1 MKTRFIR
8 VNDVNEIET
17 SSISVY
23 DLNNRY
29 IDSRGNLYGLRY
41 NKQKKKVEIIKII
54 RTPAKTAPYFQQKV
68 LQQKYTRMR
77 EGDAARPLEDH
88 TGAGPL
94 SAVEAEEAAPF
105 NPEAFTN
112 GVLEAMKTHKN
123 RLHGIM
129 MNIKNS
135 KIVPES
141 DRMEFNTLDSF
152 FRNLDIDGIRGIDKL
167 LDGHRELVSYPRSIS
182 YYQSKLDAAGRKIF
196 DSLGEDSKKMQFVY
210 FMEIYTSVKALYM
223 SILATLKD
231 LSLFLEGKNIDAS
244 KSVTPS
250 EKQNYQDAATSIE
263 NTIKEINAILKDM
276 KRLEEFV
283 YDAENF

>member
-1 MKTRFIR
+1 
-8 VNDVNEIET
+8 
-17 SSISVY
+17 
-23 DLNNRY
+23 
-29 IDSRGNLYGLRY
+29 
-41 NKQKKKVEIIKII
+41 
-54 RTPAKTAPYFQQKV
+54 
-68 LQQKYTRMR
+68 
-77 EGDAARPLEDH
+77 
-88 TGAGPL
+88 
-94 SAVEAEEAAPF
+94 
-105 NPEAFTN
+105 
-112 GVLEAMKTHKN
+112 MKTHKN